1 MFDYLQKFNSLPQ
14 NLRDSVSSPAAM
26 SVISELE
33 NKYKVDLA
41 ATVMKVMAK
50 IIPLADLSIYFVS
63 DFSLDQELA
72 KKLTAELKER
82 LFFPVANYLGY
93 NASYSSIV
101 PKTAPA
107 PAHLAGVEKV
117 IKDSGVVFAG
127 IELNSRFKNI
137 LTTYVKGVR
146 NRVDTRLT
154 LNKDIASGGLGLD
167 HKVIDKIFKSAD
179 ELMSG
184 QILSSGETLSLP
196 VKESPKLLSTEPTKT
211 GLDKVRELYEK
222 KGEARDIPY
231 DLKTAILTGAV
242 KKPVTPLNLPVPE
255 ESEEKLLEAPEK
267 EIKEEVKPVI
277 TPVIT
282 KPIEVKP
289 VEVAQPVAPVAP
301 EAPEKI
307 SVPVATIPAVTANI
321 PVEAAVSAVAAAV
334 KPVAAASAIAAV
346 APKIV
351 RPPEKKPGLFTKLFE
366 KEEIK
371 KPSTEIKEPVA
382 QNKGTAPLS
391 VASLRA
397 QAAAQDKEVFKSAP
411 AQAPITEIR
420 SIPKVM
426 GPIEELKYL
435 DLTNF
440 RRLGSSPAEVVAKI
454 ESKIKLLEKDGYD
467 KMVSGVLAWREGLI
481 NSVYLKMGQEAL
493 AKGQSLKQC
502 ADNHQINNNP
512 GFLIWPEIEAII
524 ALNSKLMF

>member
-26 SVISELE
+26 SIISELE
-33 NKYKVDLA
+33 NKYKIDLA
-41 ATVMKVMAK
+41 ATVMKVMVK

-137 LTTYVKGVR
+137 LTTYIKGVR

-167 HKVIDKIFKSAD
+167 HKAIDKIFKSAD
-179 ELMSG
+179 ELLSG
-184 QILSSGETLSLP
+184 QMLLSGESLSLP
-196 VKESPKLLSTEPTKT
+196 TKEAPKLLPTEPAKT

-222 KGEARDIPY
+222 KGEVRDIPY

-242 KKPVTPLNLPVPE
+242 KKPAAPFNLPAPE
-255 ESEEKLLEAPEK
+255 ESKEKLLEAPEIEVK
-267 EIKEEVKPVI
+267 EEIKPVAIPNIVKPI
-277 TPVIT
+277 ET
-282 KPIEVKP
+282 KPIETKPPVVPVVTAVK
-289 VEVAQPVAPVAP
+289 ER
-301 EAPEKI
+301 I
-307 SVPVATIPAVTANI
+307 SVPVATPAVAPHI
-321 PVEAAVSAVAAAV
+321 PVEAAVSAVSAAV
-334 KPVAAASAIAAV
+334 SPVAAAQAITSI

-351 RPPEKKPGLFTKLFE
+351 RPPEKKPGLFSKLFE
-366 KEEIK
+366 REEEK
-371 KPSTEIKEPVA
+371 KPSTEIKKPVIQSKEA
-382 QNKGTAPLS
+382 APLS
-391 VASLRA
+391 VASLRT
-397 QAAAQDKEVFKSAP
+397 QAATQDKQIIKPVP
-411 AQAPITEIR
+411 AQAPITEIK

-440 RRLGSSPAEVVAKI
+440 RRLGSSPAEAVAKI
-454 ESKIKLLEKDGYD
+454 EAKIKLLEKDGYD

-481 NSVYLKMGQEAL
+481 NSIYLKMGQEAL

-502 ADNHQINNNP
+502 ADNHQINKNP

-524 ALNSKLMF
+524 DLNSKLMF